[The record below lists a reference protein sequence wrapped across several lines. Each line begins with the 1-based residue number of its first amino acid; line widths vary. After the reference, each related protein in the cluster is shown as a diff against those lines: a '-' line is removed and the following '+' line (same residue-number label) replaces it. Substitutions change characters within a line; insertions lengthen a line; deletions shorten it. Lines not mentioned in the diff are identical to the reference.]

1 MLKAKEKVSLSDP
14 TGPDQSPSPAK
25 SQREGPTDSI
35 APSLQPLLRQRESP
49 GLGPVVVAEPQGGE
63 ALVG

>member
-1 MLKAKEKVSLSDP
+1 M
-14 TGPDQSPSPAK
+14 

-35 APSLQPLLRQRESP
+35 APGLQFFLSQRERP